1 MKQVLSHRPSQKK
14 NNNFSLLFHRFFYC
28 YFCKLMSEQLSNQQ
42 LIDIANEFGTPVY
55 IYHTEKISEQYQK
68 LKHAFKKSDSRFFYA
83 CKSLTNINILKLM
96 KQIGASLDCV
106 SINEVK
112 LGLKA
117 GFEPKEILFTPNCVD
132 FEEIEAGKKLGV
144 IVNIDNIS
152 ILEQFGNR
160 YGDSYPV
167 CIRLNPH
174 IMAGGNYKIST
185 GHVDSKFGIS
195 IHQLRHIE
203 RIVKSTNLNVTGL
216 HMHTGS
222 EIKDV
227 NVFLQ
232 GLEVMFEIARHFDN
246 LEFIDLGSGFKVPY
260 QEGDAET
267 DVNQLGEK
275 VAEAF
280 EVFEKETGKKLQIWF
295 EPGKYLVSEAGYF
308 VVKANVIKQ
317 TTATVFAGV
326 NSGFNHLI
334 RPMFYDAFHRI
345 ENISYPKGPERIYTV
360 VGNICETDTFAWDRK
375 LNEVREGD
383 FLVFYNAGAYGFEM
397 SSNFNSRL
405 KPAEVLVKDGEAK
418 LIRSRDTFEDLLRNQ
433 IEVL

>member
-1 MKQVLSHRPSQKK
+1 MSTVLSNDQLVGLAQQYGTPLYVYHAEKIA
-14 NNNFSLLFHRFFYC
+14 
-28 YFCKLMSEQLSNQQ
+28 EQYGKLSN
-42 LIDIANEFGTPVY
+42 
-55 IYHTEKISEQYQK
+55 
-68 LKHAFKKSDSRFFYA
+68 AFTKADAKFFYA
-83 CKSLTNINILKLM
+83 CKALTNINILKYVRSLSA
-96 KQIGASLDCV
+96 GLDCV

-117 GFEPKEILFTPNCVD
+117 GFEPSDILFTPNCVD
-132 FEEIEAGKKLGV
+132 LSEIIEAKELGV
-144 IVNIDNIS
+144 NLNIDNIS

-160 YGDSYPV
+160 FGNSYPV

-174 IMAGGNYKIST
+174 IMAGGNFKIST

-195 IHQLRHIE
+195 IHQIRHIE
-203 RIVKSTNLNVTGL
+203 RVVKSTKLKVTGI

-227 NVFLQ
+227 GVFLE
-232 GLEVMFEIARHFDN
+232 GLEVMFSMATHFPD
-246 LEFIDLGSGFKVPY
+246 LQFIDLGSGFKVPY
-260 QEGDAET
+260 EQGDPET
-267 DVNQLGEK
+267 DVNTLGAK

-280 EVFEKETGKKLQIWF
+280 ANYEKETGKHLQVWF
-295 EPGKYLVSEAGYF
+295 EPGKYLVSQCGYF

-317 TTATVFAGV
+317 TPATVFVGV

-334 RPMFYDAFHRI
+334 RPMFYDAYHYI
-345 ENISYPKGPERIYTV
+345 KNISNPSGPERIYTV

-383 FLVFYNAGAYGFEM
+383 LLAFYNAGAYGFEM

-405 KPAEVLVKDGEAK
+405 KPAEVLHLNGEAH
-418 LIRSRDTFEDLLRNQ
+418 LIRKRDEFNDLLRNQ
-433 IEVL
+433 VEVI

>member
-1 MKQVLSHRPSQKK
+1 MSQ
-14 NNNFSLLFHRFFYC
+14 
-28 YFCKLMSEQLSNQQ
+28 QLSDRQ
-42 LIDIANEFGTPVY
+42 LIDIATEFGTPVY
-55 IYHTEKISEQYQK
+55 IYHAEKIAKQYQK
-68 LKHAFKKSDSRFFYA
+68 LKDAFKKSDSKFFYA
-83 CKSLTNINILKLM
+83 CKSLTNINILKWM

-117 GFEPKEILFTPNCVD
+117 GFDPKDILFTPNCVD
-132 FEEIEAGKKLGV
+132 FEEIEEGRELGV
-144 IVNIDNIS
+144 IINIDNIS

-160 YGDSYPV
+160 YGSSYPV

-195 IHQLRHIE
+195 IHQIRHIE
-203 RIVKSTNLNVTGL
+203 RIVKTTDLNVTGL

-260 QEGDAET
+260 QKGEAET

-280 EVFEKETGKKLQIWF
+280 EAFEKETGKSIHIWF

-334 RPMFYDAFHRI
+334 RPMFYDSFHRI
-345 ENISYPKGPERIYTV
+345 ENISNPKGAERIYTV

-405 KPAEVLVKDGEAK
+405 KPAEVLVKDGQAK
-418 LIRSRDTFEDLLRNQ
+418 LIRSRDVFEDLLRNQ